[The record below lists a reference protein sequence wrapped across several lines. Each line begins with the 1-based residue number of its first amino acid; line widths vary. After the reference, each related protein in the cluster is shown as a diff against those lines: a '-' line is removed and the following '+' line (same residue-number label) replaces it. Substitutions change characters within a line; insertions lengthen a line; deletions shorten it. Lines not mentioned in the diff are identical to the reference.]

1 MSKNDRFIIGLAGK
15 IGAGKTTAAQYLV
28 EKHGFERIRF
38 AGPLKNMMLAL
49 GLTSDEVDGILKEQ
63 PCDLLGG
70 KTPRF
75 AMQTIGTEWGR
86 DIIDEKLWI
95 RAWRRAVETTTH
107 GAWIVVDDV
116 RFPNETAIIRE
127 LGGVLIRVDRDG
139 QAGEATAHSSEALA
153 FDCDFVIKNDGTI
166 DQFKQQVET
175 AMACGLEKYWN
186 WTPEA
191 TRV

>member
-1 MSKNDRFIIGLAGK
+1 MSKNTRFIIGLAGK

-95 RAWRRAVETTTH
+95 RAWRRAVETTTP
-107 GAWIVVDDV
+107 GAWIVADDV

-127 LGGVLIRVDRDG
+127 LGGVLIRVDRPSAPG
-139 QAGEATAHSSEALA
+139 AAASHSSEAVA